1 MITLDPI
8 LRLTGRFGA
17 AYMNELTHTTNRLVV
32 EVEGPS
38 GRRTVSLP
46 AGARIDDLLPG
57 LVELLE
63 GRADSAGWGLAPTGE
78 GRLAGTS
85 TLGESGLYAG
95 AVLVLI
101 EPADRPE
108 PAPESPGWAAR
119 VPAIAQRIRTSL
131 RPPAQPKGIDR
142 LSKAEYLRLLE
153 AAIAAPP
160 VQASVVVAVTSADP
174 GAGTTTVTTL
184 LATLLSRLRGED
196 VVAVDGNPE
205 SGALSHWLVP
215 DSRVSGEAYRSL
227 FKSAPTPE
235 QVRAALVS
243 AGPGLSLLPVLTDQ
257 SGKHSADASDWSRV
271 IEHLRHL
278 HHTVLVDCAAGFQ
291 RPATRAALESADQV
305 VLVSKPRAG
314 GLDRLAPA
322 VESLRRQ
329 GRTIVVVANQ
339 AHRRAR
345 STHSALGFQVV
356 TIEFEARSAARLKTR
371 GFAWSEAPASW
382 QESVRE
388 LAAVLVG
395 SRGAPIG

>member
-1 MITLDPI
+1 
-8 LRLTGRFGA
+8 
-17 AYMNELTHTTNRLVV
+17 MNELTHTTNRLVV
-32 EVEGPS
+32 EVEGSS

-63 GRADSAGWGLAPTGE
+63 GRADSAGRGLAPTGE

-142 LSKAEYLRLLE
+142 LSEAEYLRLLE

-196 VVAVDGNPE
+196 VVAVDGKRCVRRHAFNRR
-205 SGALSHWLVP
+205 
-215 DSRVSGEAYRSL
+215 D
-227 FKSAPTPE
+227 TPE
-235 QVRAALVS
+235 TT
-243 AGPGLSLLPVLTDQ
+243 TDLAM
-257 SGKHSADASDWSRV
+257 ADA
-271 IEHLRHL
+271 
-278 HHTVLVDCAAGFQ
+278 CGAGAANSTNHAPQ
-291 RPATRAALESADQV
+291 SLSAT
-305 VLVSKPRAG
+305 
-314 GLDRLAPA
+314 
-322 VESLRRQ
+322 
-329 GRTIVVVANQ
+329 GR
-339 AHRRAR
+339 
-345 STHSALGFQVV
+345 F
-356 TIEFEARSAARLKTR
+356 
-371 GFAWSEAPASW
+371 
-382 QESVRE
+382 
-388 LAAVLVG
+388 
-395 SRGAPIG
+395 